1 VIDMKI
7 IRVDKYLRRI
17 EALLCGD
24 YERKLRRME
33 VMTMATQAALD
44 ALVARIDTAVAG
56 IRADIEALKARE
68 PELDLSSLE
77 ARVAGLEGLDAEYP
91 EAPETPD
98 EPSPEP
104 EPTDEGESEEPTA

>member
-1 VIDMKI
+1 MKI

-68 PELDLSSLE
+68 PELDVWPVWKVWTLSTRRPPRLRTSLLLSLSRLM
-77 ARVAGLEGLDAEYP
+77 RVSRRSRPP
-91 EAPETPD
+91 ER
-98 EPSPEP
+98 
-104 EPTDEGESEEPTA
+104 